1 MTRAATG
8 AQPGTLHS
16 MHAPTRPF
24 IDGDF
29 RDGGRGR
36 PAALINPATEETWC
50 EVAGADADAVGTA
63 VAGAHRAFEQ
73 TWRDLA
79 PGKRADI
86 LFAIARLVRQNAEEL
101 AWLDVRSVGKPI
113 SDARDEVA
121 LGARV
126 FEYYAGA
133 VGKFFGQTIPV
144 ARGGFDF
151 TIRQPMGV
159 VAAIV
164 PWNFPFPITCWKVAP
179 ALAAGNCVVLKPA
192 QVSPVSALRLA
203 ALAAEA
209 GLPAGALQ
217 VLPGPGGEVGEALVK
232 HPLVR
237 KVSFTGST
245 EVGRRIM
252 ETAAG
257 DLKRLSLELGGK
269 SPNIVFADAD
279 VEQAAAGSP
288 MSVFA
293 NAGQDCCARS
303 RVFVERPVFEKF
315 VERFVEAT
323 RAIVVGDPS
332 RDTTQVGPLVTAT
345 QRETVEGYIRSA
357 SERRHR
363 VAFGGNRPG
372 GMGKGY
378 YLNLTVVLGCEPSDK
393 VWREEVFGPVVCVR
407 PFDDEEQMLR
417 EVNDSPYG
425 LSGSLWT
432 NDLKRAL
439 RVARRVE
446 SGVLSV
452 NSHSSVHVEAP
463 FGGFKQSGVGRDLG
477 MSAMEGYTELKNV
490 YVAD

>member
-1 MTRAATG
+1 MKTTTPTTTATV
-8 AQPGTLHS
+8 QV
-16 MHAPTRPF
+16 PTRPF

-29 RDGGRGR
+29 RDATGGNGR
-36 PAALINPATEETWC
+36 PVPIINPATEEAWC
-50 EVAGADADAVGTA
+50 EVACADAGGVDRAVQ
-63 VAGAHRAFEQ
+63 GARRTFEQ
-73 TWRDLA
+73 SWRDVT
-79 PGKRADI
+79 PGKRADV
-86 LFAIARLVRQNAEEL
+86 LFAVARKIRENLEEL
-101 AWLDVRSVGKPI
+101 AQLDVRSVGKPV

-203 ALAAEA
+203 ALAHDA

-217 VLPGPGGEVGEALVK
+217 VLPGTGTEAGEALVQ

-245 EVGRRIM
+245 AVGSRIM
-252 ETAAG
+252 QLASK
-257 DLKRLSLELGGK
+257 DMKRLSLELGGK
-269 SPNIVFADAD
+269 SPNIIFADAD
-279 VEQAAAGSP
+279 VDQAAATSP

-293 NAGQDCCARS
+293 NTGQDCCARS
-303 RVFVERPVFEKF
+303 RVFVEKPVYERF

-323 RAIVVGDPS
+323 RKIVVGDPALEQ
-332 RDTTQVGPLVTAT
+332 TQVGPLVSDG
-345 QRETVEGYIRSA
+345 QRKSVEGYLKTA
-357 SERRHR
+357 TLPRHR
-363 VAFGGNRPG
+363 FAVGGGRPSDTG
-372 GMGKGY
+372 RGY
-378 YLNLTVVLGCEPSDK
+378 YLNLTVVLGCEPSDRI
-393 VWREEVFGPVVCVR
+393 WREEVFGPVVCIR
-407 PFDDEEQMLR
+407 PFEDEGQMLR

-463 FGGFKQSGVGRDLG
+463 FGGFKQSGMGRDLG

-490 YVAD
+490 YVAE